1 MGGRAL
7 VRQRSLVIAAAL
19 LVAVVPS
26 LARGQAA
33 PPLASPAGPEPP
45 KPLGTEAKPAAIAA
59 ATDAKAVI
67 MPAAGELGSRPY
79 SILAWVVVDPRA
91 RIDAQGR
98 AILIET
104 WRSLARRFVGPP
116 WQLEVADGP
125 GPLLGGDLDH
135 ASADAIAAAAPGR
148 DKAWLIVV
156 GPDGGDGFL
165 LAGREFDATTLRLGQ
180 VTRHHVTFPADA
192 PRGLLDLALALFSPV
207 AAIGEQAG
215 GGVKITV
222 QGAGLPAADP
232 VGRVIAK
239 GSTFRLIRL
248 NYVASDLKV
257 IARYKNTNAPIIK
270 DVPHSFLRVDTIEGP
285 VATCSIIS
293 GVRDPLT
300 KRALRSKVV
309 ALGIKP
315 AAIPSRFRFVIP
327 PERPKVPTERREL
340 PPPKPA
346 GGFILTFRDFPD
358 GSPRPVGITDRDGRI
373 VLPANF
379 SDRIVVLRL
388 QAGSNEPLVEF
399 PAMPGEYPEE
409 QRIPVQPKPEAV
421 VLETAVNALR
431 DELVDLVGIR
441 ARLEARMKSRR
452 DAERWDEARELAA
465 QYRKLPTRKAFEDR
479 LTKLKQKATE
489 DQRALKRPIL
499 TRTAQ
504 ALMADATALVDRFL
518 KDDVIEDVEDD
529 LKSHGGV
536 KVAAAGPAPAPVAA
550 APPAL
555 TAPAPAPAPATAA
568 ATPGPTSA
576 SPAAAPAVPAGWVE
590 FKPPDGSFRVA
601 FPIAPTSQQRT
612 EFVGG
617 RAVSVTIYASE
628 KEGQAFFATAQALP
642 GEVPPAG
649 RDAFFQA
656 SEEGGAARMPGARF
670 VSRRAIDLAGM
681 PGREAIYAIP
691 KGTILPQ
698 DGTLR
703 IRILLGDR
711 RMYLLGALGE
721 PGKANTPQTDA
732 FFESLRPGTP

>member
-19 LVAVVPS
+19 LAAVMPR

-45 KPLGTEAKPAAIAA
+45 KAAGTDSQPAAGAPAPEAGAVIKPAAV
-59 ATDAKAVI
+59 D
-67 MPAAGELGSRPY
+67 LGSRPY

-148 DKAWLIVV
+148 DKAWLIVI
-156 GPDGGDGFL
+156 GPDGGDGFA

-248 NYVASDLKV
+248 NYDLKGV

-327 PERPKVPTERREL
+327 PERPKAPTERREL

-346 GGFILTFRDFPD
+346 GGFILTFRDFPN

-379 SDRIVVLRL
+379 SDKIVVLRL

-441 ARLEARMKSRR
+441 ARLEARMKTRR

-465 QYRKLPTRKAFEDR
+465 QYRKLPNRKSFEDR
-479 LTKLKQKATE
+479 LNQLKQKATE

-499 TRTAQ
+499 TLTAQ

-536 KVAAAGPAPAPVAA
+536 KVAAAP
-550 APPAL
+550 
-555 TAPAPAPAPATAA
+555 PAPAPAAGAAPIPAPAPAA
-568 ATPGPTSA
+568 GAPVPAPT
-576 SPAAAPAVPAGWVE
+576 PAAAAIPAGWVD
-590 FKPPDGSFRVA
+590 FTPPDGSFRIA
-601 FPIAPTSQQRT
+601 FPVTPTTQSRT
-612 EFVGG
+612 E
-617 RAVSVTIYASE
+617 SVNGQSLSITMYVCE
-628 KEGQAFFATAQALP
+628 KDGQAFFATANSLP
-642 GEVPPAG
+642 GELPPAG

-656 SEEGGAARMPGARF
+656 SEDGMAARMPGARF
-670 VSRRAIDLAGM
+670 VSRRPITLGAL
-681 PGREAIYAIP
+681 PGREAEYTIP
-691 KGTILPQ
+691 KGALLPS

-703 IRILLGDR
+703 VRIYLDNR
-711 RMYLLGALGE
+711 RSLIVMYLGE
-721 PGKANTPQTDA
+721 AAKAHTPPVDA
-732 FFESLRPGTP
+732 FLDSIRPGPR